1 MSLLDDSLAEL
12 RREIDAL
19 PGRINDKIGALTD
32 ALEQLKVLTDEYAD
46 YRKAEDAEDVEQNAA
61 LDAVRAQLEEQL
73 TIATQAA
80 ADISAE
86 AKRLSGVAAE
96 EPEVEQPEEPETPE
110 EPALP
115 ETAGGL
121 PVIADSHPNPSVPD
135 SEVTDDAA
143 ATE

>member
-86 AKRLSGVAAE
+86 AKRLSGVAADE
-96 EPEVEQPEEPETPE
+96 EPETPEVPETPE

>member
-86 AKRLSGVAAE
+86 AKRLSGVAAD
-96 EPEVEQPEEPETPE
+96 EPEAPEVPETPE